1 MLLGEIALSLLE
13 KMERELEK
21 KKERKECHRHDVSF
35 DHDASMWGE

>member
-13 KMERELEK
+13 KMEREPEK
-21 KKERKECHRHDVSF
+21 KKERKECHRYDAIF